1 VYYGL
6 TTKSNQVYIGIVGC
20 GLIADIH
27 AEAIAAAQNCQL
39 IAAYSRSQEKA
50 EDFGKKY
57 HIIGYTDWDEFISNP
72 EMDAVSIC
80 TASGTHL
87 DYGKIAADAGK
98 HVIIEK
104 PIEVNLQRAGELV
117 TYCTG
122 KKVSLAVIYQNRFYA
137 DILNA
142 YEKLQEKCIGDIFLA
157 DVRIKWYRSQEY
169 YDSAAWRGTIEL
181 DGGGVLINQAI
192 HTIDLLYWFLGK
204 VKKVTAHAMTRTHD
218 GIEGEDNAVAILEF
232 ENGALATLN
241 ASTSVIP
248 AQSRKIE
255 LHGTSGTMILDGDM
269 VSWLQEGDVQTDARK
284 VLPKGAD
291 SPLQNFPLEPH
302 RDQFDAI
309 ARAIFKGKQPPVS
322 GAESIQSLAIVQ
334 AVYES
339 VRLQKTIFINSLF

>member
-1 VYYGL
+1 MSYR
-6 TTKSNQVYIGIVGC
+6 KNQLYIGIVGC

-39 IAAYSRSQEKA
+39 VAAYSRSQEKA

-57 HIIGYTDWDEFISNP
+57 HITGYTDWEEFISNP
-72 EMDAVSIC
+72 EMDAVSVC

-87 DYGKIAADAGK
+87 DYGKKAADAGR

-104 PIEVNLQRAGELV
+104 PIEVNLQRAGELIA
-117 TYCTG
+117 YCTA
-122 KKVSLAVIYQNRFYA
+122 KQVSLAVIYQNRFYA
-137 DILNA
+137 DIMTAHKKLL
-142 YEKLQEKCIGDIFLA
+142 EKYIGDIFLA

-192 HTIDLLYWFLGK
+192 HTIDLLYWFMGK
-204 VKKVTAHAMTRTHD
+204 VKSVTAHTMTRTHND
-218 GIEGEDNAVAILEF
+218 IEGEDNAVAILEF

-255 LHGTSGTMILDGDM
+255 IHGTAGTMILDGDM
-269 VSWLQEGDVQTDARK
+269 VSWLQKGDVQNDTRK

-291 SPLQNFPLEPH
+291 SPLQNFPVDPH

-309 ARAIFKGKQPPVS
+309 ARAIFRGEQPPVS
-322 GAESIQSLAIVQ
+322 GAESLQSLAIVQ

-339 VRLQKTIFINSLF
+339 VNLKNTISINSLF